1 MEFKVLYPAAKVVL
15 IDPLQLDK
23 MLLIYREINGTAG
36 YEAAGGRV
44 EVNFQSKSAETFEE
58 CAIREIKEEIGV
70 DVKLISYL
78 GSYTFFWDV
87 KDNTCSNCVVFL
99 GEVIGGAINNEN
111 SDLTEIAYEIRWVGI
126 SDVLNGCVPVRDSHS
141 GLKLLL
147 IKAAKIIKKI
157 DSQTDMMP
165 IIPVLEEMLP

>member
-23 MLLIYREINGTAG
+23 MLLIYRAINGTAG

-70 DVKLISYL
+70 DIKLISYL
-78 GSYTFFWDV
+78 GSYTFFWDI
-87 KDNTCSNCVVFL
+87 KDNTCSSCVVFL
-99 GEVIGGAINNEN
+99 GEIMSGAINNEN
-111 SDLTEIAYEIRWVGI
+111 SDLTEIAYEIRWVRI
-126 SDVLNGCVPVRDSHS
+126 SDVLNGCIPVRASHS
-141 GLKLLL
+141 GLKPLL
-147 IKAAKIIKKI
+147 IKSAEIIKTMEE
-157 DSQTDMMP
+157 QTNVSF
-165 IIPVLEEMLP
+165 IVHG